1 MGKYFNVE
9 VKPTIVASSQT
20 TAFAAGDILFD
31 WTSFQV
37 PKGANKLLATTV
49 LVRGKDG
56 ADVAAK
62 DTEFFFAKT
71 KNGVAPS
78 TLGDGNGPVNAATQ
92 NGGQGW
98 FQNLIGFQTFDVSS
112 NNIGSSDDLV
122 YMNMIQ
128 MPNRGGGQEIV
139 FTGEPD
145 SGDNVG
151 FDTLYIAGIAQGAYD
166 FASTVQCD
174 GVQPAETTT
183 LTVKTTDARNVFV
196 PGDVIHDENDRL
208 MGTIETIDSDTQIT
222 LTSTLANATVNNKDL
237 YNLNPVTIILSF
249 ER

>member
-9 VKPTIVASSQT
+9 VKPTIVASTQT
-20 TAFAAGDILFD
+20 SAFAAGDILFD
-31 WTSFQV
+31 WASFQV

-62 DTEFFFAKT
+62 DTEFYFAKT
-71 KNGVAPS
+71 KSGIAPS
-78 TLGDGNGPVNAATQ
+78 TLGAGNAAVDTATQ

-98 FQNLIGFQTFDVSS
+98 FQHLIGFQTFDVSS

-122 YMNMIQ
+122 YMNMMQ

-139 FTGEPD
+139 LTGEPD

-151 FDTLYIAGIAQGAYD
+151 FDTLYVAGIAQGAYD
-166 FASTVQCD
+166 FASTIQCD
-174 GVQPAETTT
+174 GIQATSQNL
-183 LTVKTTDARNVFV
+183 LTVKTTDPRNSFV
-196 PGDVIHDENDRL
+196 PGDIIHDENDRL
-208 MGTIETIDSDTQIT
+208 MGTIQSVDSDTQ
-222 LTSTLANATVNNKDL
+222 LTMTSNLANATVNNKDL
-237 YNLNPVTIILSF
+237 YNLSPITIILSF